1 MKSPGFL
8 LFIGLLLPAVL
19 FLILFFVYLTGKV
32 QYITFSSY
40 TIAIAITSLNFLL
53 GILAIKIGIYK
64 SDKIFI
70 SSILAGMLIRLFL
83 LLGAVFISLKFLEIN
98 HNSFIFTLL
107 FFYIYYLS
115 IEIFYLNFK
124 KK

>member
-1 MKSPGFL
+1 MKSPGIL
-8 LFIGLLLPAVL
+8 LFIGLLIPIALFCVL
-19 FLILFFVYLTGKV
+19 YFILLSGKIQV
-32 QYITFSSY
+32 LSFNA
-40 TIAIAITSLNFLL
+40 IAIALGLTTVNFLL
-53 GILAIKIGIYK
+53 GILAVKIGIYK

-70 SSILAGMLIRLFL
+70 TSILGGMTIRLVI

-98 HNSFIFTLL
+98 HNNFIFTLL

>member
-1 MKSPGFL
+1 MKSPVIL
-8 LFIGLLLPAVL
+8 LFIGLLIPIALFCVL
-19 FLILFFVYLTGKV
+19 YFILLSGKIQVLSFNAISIALGLTTV
-32 QYITFSSY
+32 
-40 TIAIAITSLNFLL
+40 NFLL
-53 GILAIKIGIYK
+53 GILAVKIGIYK

-70 SSILAGMLIRLFL
+70 TSILGGMTIRLL
-83 LLGAVFISLKFLEIN
+83 ILLGAVFISLKFLEIN
-98 HNSFIFTLL
+98 HNNFIFTLL

>member
-1 MKSPGFL
+1 MKSPVIL
-8 LFIGLLLPAVL
+8 LFIGLLIPIALFCVL
-19 FLILFFVYLTGKV
+19 YFILLSGKIQV
-32 QYITFSSY
+32 LSFNA
-40 TIAIAITSLNFLL
+40 IAIALGLTTVNFLL
-53 GILAIKIGIYK
+53 GILAVKIGIYK

-70 SSILAGMLIRLFL
+70 TSILGGMTIRLL
-83 LLGAVFISLKFLEIN
+83 ILLGAVFISLKFLEIN
-98 HNSFIFTLL
+98 HNNFIFTLL